1 MQSISDI
8 RIVGMDEKRPPR
20 VRKEPYIDLFFQLSH
35 QAPKDWCE
43 DFNQLTGK
51 LDPAIRIDKSQGLFI
66 ETYVRDMN
74 QIAAHLDNIKKKIID
89 CTEQYIER
97 VRQRES
103 AALTRNAALLGD
115 RSEQDKLNAI
125 VATLDFDG

>member
-8 RIVGMDEKRPPR
+8 KIVGIDEKRPPR

-43 DFNQLTGK
+43 DFNLLTGK
-51 LDPAIRIDKSQGLFI
+51 LEPAVRINKGDGLFI

-74 QIAAHLDNIKKKIID
+74 QIAAHLDAIKKKIND
-89 CTEQYIER
+89 CSEQYIER
-97 VRQRES
+97 IRQSES
-103 AALTRNAALLGD
+103 AALLRSAALTGD
-115 RSEQDKLNAI
+115 GGEQGKLNAI
-125 VATLDFDG
+125 VATLHFDD